1 MEDIPNW
8 ESLEELKSNGSSSL
22 SMILSQSGSGEQWS
36 GTLLVLVVEVTEL
49 IDCLCDTVCV
59 LCSISSS
66 PVVGAVVLKS
76 LLESEASKDLE
87 VSCESFGGFRED
99 SCLNLVLELG
109 MTPFTTSCVSSAL
122 VCRCV
127 VVTWSAA
134 VFSVRGGRTGGGGG
148 PDGA

>member
-1 MEDIPNW
+1 M
-8 ESLEELKSNGSSSL
+8 
-22 SMILSQSGSGEQWS
+22 
-36 GTLLVLVVEVTEL
+36 
-49 IDCLCDTVCV
+49 
-59 LCSISSS
+59 
-66 PVVGAVVLKS
+66 GAVVLKS
-76 LLESEASKDLE
+76 LLEFEASKDLE

-127 VVTWSAA
+127 VITWSAA